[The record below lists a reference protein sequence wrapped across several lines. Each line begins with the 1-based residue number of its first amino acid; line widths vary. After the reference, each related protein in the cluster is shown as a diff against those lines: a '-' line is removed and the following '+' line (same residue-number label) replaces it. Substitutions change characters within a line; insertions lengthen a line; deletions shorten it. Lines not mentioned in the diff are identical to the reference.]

1 MLLIKTGK
9 WIGIADFSNSSI
21 KFEFFYPYFQ
31 EQIGHAG
38 PEKYISRIRND
49 SINPRVS
56 LAHWTAKD
64 AMKRLTK

>member
-9 WIGIADFSNSSI
+9 SIGIADFSNSSI

-31 EQIGHAG
+31 EQIGHPG

-49 SINPRVS
+49 TINPRVS
-56 LAHWTAKD
+56 LAH
-64 AMKRLTK
+64 